1 MRNGLII
8 LTSILMF
15 LVICLVP
22 MSCSLCGVDGTT
34 EGVFIKKPLFFGK
47 GGVEMTAL
55 TNGSEWKVFSTDF
68 VTYTK
73 VPVKYTEV
81 FDDVFCNDNTPM
93 DLSAHI
99 TLQLVEGK
107 SPILHSNYGFNW
119 YENVVKE
126 TFRKT
131 VRNFI
136 STYGMYTLTSDREV
150 YDAIEGDITEKL
162 NAYFGT
168 IGKEKE
174 FPIKIVNVVV
184 DKAKPNNSVM
194 EELNKTATMAQAKL
208 TEIKQQEVED
218 ERKIT
223 EHKRALADKEYRI
236 TMNMTSAEYIQMR
249 TLEVIENKPNAEIDV
264 LFGTSTDT
272 MWNIRRNN

>member
-1 MRNGLII
+1 MKKIFTLIAI
-8 LTSILMF
+8 VFAAISMT
-15 LVICLVP
+15 
-22 MSCSLCGVDGTT
+22 SCSLCGVDGTE
-34 EGVFIKKPLFFGK
+34 EGVFIKKPYFFGK
-47 GGVEMTAL
+47 GGVEMQAL
-55 TNGSEWKVFSTDF
+55 TDGSEWKVFSTDF
-68 VTYTK
+68 VTYTNI
-73 VPVKYTEV
+73 PVKYTEV

-99 TLQLVEGK
+99 TLQLVKGK
-107 SPILHSNYGFNW
+107 SPVLHTNYGFNW
-119 YENVVKE
+119 YDNVVKE

-136 STYGMYTLTSDREV
+136 STYDMYTLTSDREV
-150 YDAIEGDITEKL
+150 YDAIEVDIAEKL
-162 NAYFGT
+162 GQYFT
-168 IGKEKE
+168 DISSTKE
-174 FPIKIVNVVV
+174 FPIAIVNVVV

-223 EHKRALADKEYRI
+223 EHKRALADKEYRL
-236 TMNMTSAEYIQMR
+236 TMNMTSTEYIQMR

>member
-1 MRNGLII
+1 MRNSLII

-15 LVICLVP
+15 LAICLVP

-47 GGVEMTAL
+47 GCVEMDAL
-55 TNGSEWKVFSTDF
+55 TEGSEWKVFSTDF

-93 DLSAHI
+93 DLSAHL

-119 YENVVKE
+119 YDNVVKE

-150 YDAIEGDITEKL
+150 YDAIEIDIAEKL
-162 NAYFGT
+162 NTYFAK
-168 IGKEKE
+168 IGEEKE
-174 FPIKIVNVVV
+174 FPIRIVNVVV

-223 EHKRALADKEYRI
+223 EHKRGLADKEYRL
-236 TMNMTSAEYIQMR
+236 TMGMTSAEYIQMR

>member
-1 MRNGLII
+1 MRNSLII

-15 LVICLVP
+15 LAICLVP

-150 YDAIEGDITEKL
+150 YDAIEVDITEKL

-272 MWNIRRNN
+272 MWNIRRNK